1 MPFSVG
7 MFHLAVRLE
16 RAIHVSIVNVFKTEE
31 LSRAQ

>member
-7 MFHLAVRLE
+7 TFHLAVRLE